1 MIGFRQALR
10 LLHINTVLGRHGLDE
25 IIFATHLFRPV
36 RFLQYLSPW
45 RWFRREKLPRGE
57 RIRRSL
63 EDLGPI
69 FIKFGQIL
77 STRRDLL
84 PDDIADELAQ
94 LQDNVPAFPGSQ
106 ARAMIEKSLGQ
117 PVTELFTRFDE
128 QPLASA
134 SIAQVHTATLQDGRE
149 VVVKV
154 VRPDIEKTI
163 RRDLA
168 LMHTIAGLA
177 MRYWA
182 DGRRLRPCEIV
193 KEFEKTI
200 LDELDLMR
208 EASSASILRR
218 NFADSDLLYVPEVH
232 WPLTRG
238 NVMVMERIHGIPV
251 SNVGMLKEQN
261 VDLKKLSE
269 HGVEIF
275 FTQVFRDNFF
285 HADMHPG
292 NIFVGPGGRYI
303 AVDFG
308 IMGTLSH
315 DDQHYLAGN
324 FLAFF
329 QRDYRKVAE
338 LHVESGWVPEDT
350 RVEEFEAA
358 IRTVCEPIFERPLKD
373 ISFGLLLLRLFQTA
387 RRFNMEIQP
396 QLVLLQKTL
405 LNIEGL
411 GRQLYPELDLW
422 KTAKPYLERWM
433 SEQIGV
439 RSIMRSLGRNAPEW
453 SEKLPEIPVLLHQ
466 WLIQETERKGRQKS
480 GADAGGGMLQELIA
494 VRWEIRRANRRLF
507 RAIVGSAFVI
517 SASVIYVYADPTTTS
532 MLGNAPFLT
541 WMLGGLGGFVLLFS
555 WPSHR
560 S

>member
-10 LLHINTVLGRHGLDE
+10 VIHINSVLGRHGLDE
-25 IIFATHLFRPV
+25 VIFATHLFRPV

-45 RWFRREKLPRGE
+45 RWFRKESQPRGV

-69 FIKFGQIL
+69 FVKFGQIL

-84 PDDIADELAQ
+84 PDDIAIELAQ
-94 LQDNVPAFPGSQ
+94 LQDNVPAFPGDQ
-106 ARAMIEKSLGQ
+106 ARAIIEKSLGK
-117 PVTELFTRFDE
+117 PVTELFAEFDE

-134 SIAQVHTATLQDGRE
+134 SIAQVHTATLHDGRK

-154 VRPDIEKTI
+154 VRPNILKTI
-163 RRDLA
+163 RRDLD
-168 LMHTIAGLA
+168 LLYTVAGLA
-177 MRYWA
+177 TRFWA
-182 DGRRLRPCEIV
+182 DGKRLRPVEV
-193 KEFEKTI
+193 VAEFEKTL

-208 EASSASILRR
+208 EASSASMLRR
-218 NFADSDLLYVPEVH
+218 NFAGSDLLYVPEIH
-232 WPLTRG
+232 WPLTRRD
-238 NVMVMERIHGIPV
+238 VMVMERIHGTPV
-251 SNVGMLKEQN
+251 SDIDALKAQG
-261 VDLKKLSE
+261 VDLKQLSE

-292 NIFVGPGGRYI
+292 NIFVEPSGRYV

-338 LHVESGWVPEDT
+338 LHVESGWVPEGT

-422 KTAKPYLERWM
+422 QTAKPYLERWM
-433 SEQIGV
+433 SDQIGV
-439 RSIMRSLGRNAPEW
+439 RSIFRSMRRNAPEW
-453 SEKLPEIPVLLHQ
+453 SEKLPELPGLLHQ
-466 WLIQETERKGRQKS
+466 WLSQATNDGSAKSSANDSS
-480 GADAGGGMLQELIA
+480 GAIQQLKE

-507 RAIVGSAFVI
+507 RAIVGSALVI
-517 SASVIYVYADPTTTS
+517 SASIIYVYADPTATS
-532 MLGNAPFLT
+532 MLGNAPLLT
-541 WMLGGLGGFVLLFS
+541 WMMGGLGGIVLIFS

>member
-10 LLHINTVLGRHGLDE
+10 LLHINNVLGRHGLDE

-36 RFLQYLSPW
+36 RYLQYLSPW
-45 RWFRREKLPRGE
+45 RWLRREKLPRGA

-94 LQDNVPAFPGSQ
+94 LQDNVPAFPGDQ
-106 ARAMIEKSLGQ
+106 ARAIIEKSLGQ
-117 PVTELFTRFDE
+117 PVAELFTHFDE

-134 SIAQVHTATLQDGRE
+134 SIAQVHTATLLDGRE
-149 VVVKV
+149 VVIKV

-163 RRDLA
+163 RRDLS
-168 LMHTIAGLA
+168 LLYTIAGLA
-177 MRYWA
+177 TRYWA
-182 DGRRLRPCEIV
+182 DGRRLRPHEV
-193 KEFEKTI
+193 VEEFEKTI
-200 LDELDLMR
+200 LDELDLLR
-208 EASSASILRR
+208 EASSASMLRR
-218 NFADSDLLYVPEVH
+218 NFAGSDLMYVPEIH
-232 WPLTRG
+232 WPLTRR
-238 NVMVMERIHGIPV
+238 NVMVMERIHGTPV
-251 SNVGMLKEQN
+251 SNIERLKEQG

-292 NIFVGPGGRYI
+292 NIFVEPSGRYI

-329 QRDYRKVAE
+329 QRDYQKVAE
-338 LHVESGWVPEDT
+338 LHVESGWVPEGT
-350 RVEEFEAA
+350 RVEEFESA

-422 KTAKPYLERWM
+422 QTAKPYLERWM
-433 SEQIGV
+433 SEQVGARAIL
-439 RSIMRSLGRNAPEW
+439 RSLRRNAPEW
-453 SEKLPEIPVLLHQ
+453 SEKLPEIPGLLHQ
-466 WLIQETERKGRQKS
+466 WLSQATEPGNGQKA
-480 GADAGGGMLQELIA
+480 GADAGGVLQELTE

-517 SASVIYVYADPTTTS
+517 SASIIYVYADPTTTS
-532 MLGNAPFLT
+532 MLGNAPLLT
-541 WMLGGLGGFVLLFS
+541 WMLAGLGGFVLIFS

>member
-10 LLHINTVLGRHGLDE
+10 VIHINSVLGRHGLDE
-25 IIFATHLFRPV
+25 VIFATHLFRPV

-45 RWFRREKLPRGE
+45 RWFRKESQPRGV

-69 FIKFGQIL
+69 FVKFGQIL

-84 PDDIADELAQ
+84 PDDIAIELAQ
-94 LQDNVPAFPGSQ
+94 LQDSVPAFPGAQ
-106 ARAMIEKSLGQ
+106 ARAMIEKSLGK
-117 PVTELFTRFDE
+117 PVTELFAAFDE

-134 SIAQVHTATLQDGRE
+134 SIAQVHTATLHDGRK
-149 VVVKV
+149 VIVKV
-154 VRPDIEKTI
+154 VRPNILKII
-163 RRDLA
+163 RRDLD
-168 LMHTIAGLA
+168 LLYTVAGLA
-177 MRYWA
+177 TRFWA
-182 DGRRLRPCEIV
+182 DGKRLRPVEV
-193 KEFEKTI
+193 VAEFEKNL

-208 EASSASILRR
+208 EASSASMLRR
-218 NFADSDLLYVPEVH
+218 NFSGSDLLYVPEIH
-232 WPLTRG
+232 WPLTRRD
-238 NVMVMERIHGIPV
+238 VMVMERIHGTPV
-251 SNVGMLKEQN
+251 SDIDALKAQG
-261 VDLKKLSE
+261 VDLKQLSE

-292 NIFVGPGGRYI
+292 NIFVEPNGRYV

-338 LHVESGWVPEDT
+338 LHVESGWVPEGT

-387 RRFNMEIQP
+387 RRFDMEIQP

-422 KTAKPYLERWM
+422 QTAKPYLERWM
-433 SEQIGV
+433 SDQIGV
-439 RSIMRSLGRNAPEW
+439 RSIFRSMRRNAPEW
-453 SEKLPEIPVLLHQ
+453 SEKLPELPGLLHQ
-466 WLIQETERKGRQKS
+466 WLSQATNDGSSASSKESS
-480 GADAGGGMLQELIA
+480 GTVKELKE

-507 RAIVGSAFVI
+507 RAIVGSALVI
-517 SASVIYVYADPTTTS
+517 SASIIYVYADPTTTS
-532 MLGNAPFLT
+532 MLGNAPLLT
-541 WMLGGLGGFVLLFS
+541 WMMGGLGGFVLAFS

>member
-1 MIGFRQALR
+1 
-10 LLHINTVLGRHGLDE
+10 
-25 IIFATHLFRPV
+25 
-36 RFLQYLSPW
+36 
-45 RWFRREKLPRGE
+45 
-57 RIRRSL
+57 
-63 EDLGPI
+63 
-69 FIKFGQIL
+69 
-77 STRRDLL
+77 
-84 PDDIADELAQ
+84 
-94 LQDNVPAFPGSQ
+94 
-106 ARAMIEKSLGQ
+106 
-117 PVTELFTRFDE
+117 
-128 QPLASA
+128 
-134 SIAQVHTATLQDGRE
+134 
-149 VVVKV
+149 
-154 VRPDIEKTI
+154 
-163 RRDLA
+163 
-168 LMHTIAGLA
+168 
-177 MRYWA
+177 
-182 DGRRLRPCEIV
+182 
-193 KEFEKTI
+193 
-200 LDELDLMR
+200 
-208 EASSASILRR
+208 
-218 NFADSDLLYVPEVH
+218 
-232 WPLTRG
+232 TRG

-251 SNVGMLKEQN
+251 SNVDMLNEQG

-292 NIFVGPGGRYI
+292 NIFVEPGGRYI

-422 KTAKPYLERWM
+422 QTAKPYLERWM

-439 RSIMRSLGRNAPEW
+439 RSIMRSLRRNAPEW

-466 WLIQETERKGRQKS
+466 WLTQETEHRGSQK
-480 GADAGGGMLQELIA
+480 AGGDSGNALKELTA

-517 SASVIYVYADPTTTS
+517 SASIIYVYADPTTTS